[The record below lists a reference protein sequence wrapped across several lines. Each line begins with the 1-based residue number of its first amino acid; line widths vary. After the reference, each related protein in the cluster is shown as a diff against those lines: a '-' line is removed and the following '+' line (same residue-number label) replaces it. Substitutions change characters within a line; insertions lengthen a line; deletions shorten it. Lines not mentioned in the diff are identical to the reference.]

1 VTHRDA
7 ADLVTANG
15 EPIRVDAV
23 VVGAGPAGLMAARA
37 LRARGMDFVVLDKK
51 KTLGLPLACGEGI
64 LLHELESLGLDFD
77 LRSYGT
83 LSRRQVFLFAGIEKR
98 FSIDTFELDRPR
110 FERRLAEPVLA
121 QVLLDTG
128 VQDVRESPDA
138 VLLETHRGTFSA
150 RVAILA
156 KGPDNRWPIRLGMTS
171 RKHEMVVAYGGRFEG
186 CRIPD
191 LTWTI
196 DLIEGLG
203 TLGYFWIFPS
213 SPTAANVGL
222 GYLNR
227 PSLGINLREEFAK
240 AVRRHP
246 PLEGAK
252 MTLEVGGSIP
262 ISGALDRTFTRRI
275 LACGDFAG
283 QVGALG
289 DGIYYAMAAG
299 KHAGEVAADALEIGR
314 VDETTL
320 APYEARWKATFAR
333 SLQAGLFFRRILDR
347 ALRAGMARSLVR
359 MMPAP
364 LGPAI
369 LFGGHLRR
377 TLGWVDA
384 ALTRFDRATPGD

>member
-1 VTHRDA
+1 MQREVAHGSSGGT
-7 ADLVTANG
+7 
-15 EPIRVDAV
+15 PIRVDAL

-37 LRARGMDFVVLDKK
+37 LHARGVEFVVLDKK
-51 KTLGLPLACGEGI
+51 RTLGLPLACGEGI

-77 LRSYGT
+77 PHDYGT
-83 LSRRQVFLFAGIEKR
+83 LSRRQEFLFSGIRKR

-121 QVLLDTG
+121 QILLDTR
-128 VQDVRESPDA
+128 VQDVRETAEA
-138 VLLETHRGTFSA
+138 VHFETDRGTFSA

-156 KGPDNRWPIRLGMTS
+156 KGPDNKWPIRLGMTS
-171 RKHEMVVAYGGRFEG
+171 RRHEMVVAYGGRFEG

-196 DLIEGLG
+196 DLVPGLG
-203 TLGYFWIFPS
+203 TLNYFWIFPS
-213 SPTAANVGL
+213 SPTAANVGF

-227 PSLGINLREEFAK
+227 PNLGINLREEFGK
-240 AVRRHP
+240 AVLRHP

-262 ISGALDRTFTRRI
+262 VSGALDRTYTRRI

-289 DGIYYAMAAG
+289 DGIYYAMTAG
-299 KHAGEVAADALEIGR
+299 KHAGEVAADALDAGR

-333 SLQAGLFFRRILDR
+333 PLDAGLSFRRILDR
-347 ALRAGMARSLVR
+347 ALRAGLARPLVR
-359 MMPAP
+359 LMPAS

-369 LFGGHLRR
+369 LFGGQLRR
-377 TLGWVDA
+377 TLGFVDA
-384 ALTRFDRATPGD
+384 VLTRFDRTSPGA

>member
-1 VTHRDA
+1 MTERRDA
-7 ADLVTANG
+7 SSMTDGA
-15 EPIRVDAV
+15 PIRVDAV

-37 LRARGMDFVVLDKK
+37 LRARGVDFVVLDKK

-77 LRSYGT
+77 PRDYGT
-83 LSRRQVFLFAGIEKR
+83 LSRRQVFLFSGIRKR

-110 FERRLAEPVLA
+110 FERRLAEPVMA
-121 QVLLDTG
+121 QILLETR
-128 VQDVRESPDA
+128 VRDLRETPEA
-138 VLLETHRGTFSA
+138 VLLETDRGRYAA

-156 KGPDNRWPIRLGMTS
+156 KGPDNRWPLELGMTS
-171 RKHEMVVAYGGRFEG
+171 RRHEMVVAYGGRFEG

-196 DLIEGLG
+196 DVLEGLD
-203 TLGYFWIFPS
+203 TLNYFWIFPS
-213 SPTAANVGL
+213 SPATANVGL

-227 PSLGINLREEFAK
+227 PNLGINLREEFAR
-240 AVRRHP
+240 AARRYP
-246 PLEGAK
+246 SLEGAK
-252 MTLEVGGSIP
+252 LTLEVGGSIP
-262 ISGALDRTFTRRI
+262 VSGALERTYTGRI

-299 KHAGEVAADALEIGR
+299 KHAGEVAAEALASGR
-314 VDETTL
+314 VDETAL

-333 SLQAGLFFRRILDR
+333 SLDAGLSFRRILDR
-347 ALRAGMARSLVR
+347 AVRAGVARPLVR
-359 MMPAP
+359 LMPAR

-369 LFGGHLRR
+369 LFQGHLRR
-377 TLGWVDA
+377 TLGWIDWV
-384 ALTRFDRATPGD
+384 LTRLERGAPGV

>member
-1 VTHRDA
+1 MTHREVEIPVTNDRPMR
-7 ADLVTANG
+7 ADV
-15 EPIRVDAV
+15 V

-37 LRARGMDFVVLDKK
+37 LHARGVDFVVLDKK

-77 LRSYGT
+77 PRDYGT
-83 LSRRQVFLFAGIEKR
+83 LSQRQVFLFSGITKR

-110 FERRLAEPVLA
+110 FERRLGDPVLA
-121 QVLLDTG
+121 QILLRTPVLG
-128 VQDVRESPDA
+128 VRETSDG
-138 VLLETHRGTFSA
+138 VLLETDRGPWAA
-150 RVAILA
+150 RIAILA
-156 KGPDNRWPIRLGMTS
+156 KGPDNRWPMKLGMTS
-171 RKHEMVVAYGGRFEG
+171 RRHEMVVAYGGRLEG
-186 CRIPD
+186 CTIPD

-196 DLIEGLG
+196 DLVEGLG
-203 TLGYFWIFPS
+203 TLNYFWIFPS
-213 SPTAANVGL
+213 SPSPANVGF
-222 GYLNR
+222 GYLSR
-227 PSLGINLREEFAK
+227 PNLGIHLREEFAR

-246 PLEGAK
+246 GLEGAK

-262 ISGALDRTFTRRI
+262 VSGALERTYTRRI

-299 KHAGEVAADALEIGR
+299 KHAGEVAADALVAGR

-333 SLQAGLFFRRILDR
+333 SLDAGLSFRRILDR
-347 ALRAGMARSLVR
+347 AVRAGLARPLIR

-369 LFGGHLRR
+369 LFEGHLRR

-384 ALTRFDRATPGD
+384 ALTRFGGRPPGG